1 MKRVFV
7 TGASSELMRSVLSR
21 FPKEE
26 YRFIALSRTEISDGS
41 NISWIKGDLL
51 NPSTYQS
58 YLEGVDMII
67 HAAAITHSRDPEQYW
82 AVNVQGTRSLVQA
95 ANNFGNPR
103 VVLISSRTASS
114 FSGAYGASKLEAE
127 NVVKELVNDYLI
139 IRPAEIFGGT
149 KGEGIDGAMASAIK
163 GGLNPCPVGLESRMY
178 PIHTADAAAAI
189 ASVILD
195 KKTGNS
201 TVYINGPEAY
211 SFYELLKLVQSE
223 TKRKIWVLPIPK
235 LVMKMA
241 ALLSTILNIDLG
253 FAPDQVD
260 RLYSPKENG
269 APSETTITIRQHIK
283 TLIRNEN

>member
-26 YRFIALSRTEISDGS
+26 YRFIALSRTEMSDGS

-58 YLEGVDMII
+58 ALEDVDMII

-82 AVNVQGTRSLVQA
+82 SVNVEGTRLLVQA
-95 ANNFGNPR
+95 ANYFGNPR
-103 VVLISSRTASS
+103 VVLISSRTASRL
-114 FSGAYGASKLEAE
+114 SGAYGASKLESE
-127 NVVKELVNDYLI
+127 NVVKELVSDFLI
-139 IRPAEIFGGT
+139 IRPAEVFGGT
-149 KGEGIDGAMASAIK
+149 KGEGIDGALASAIK
-163 GGLNPCPVGLESRMY
+163 GGLNPCPVGLQSRMY
-178 PIHTADAAAAI
+178 PIHTTDAAVAI
-189 ASVILD
+189 AAVILD

-201 TVYINGPEAY
+201 TVYVNGSEAY
-211 SFYELLKLVQSE
+211 SFYELLKLVESE
-223 TKRKIWVLPIPK
+223 TGRRIWVIPIPK

-241 ALLSTILNIDLG
+241 ALFSTILNIDLG

-260 RLYSPKENG
+260 RLYSPKQNG

-283 TLIRNEN
+283 SLIRNEN